1 MSILVYLPADTS
13 IDQAEHNKEVKVY
26 DKGSFD
32 MARICI
38 IWVLNFGK
46 VCIKNFVKESLPRGI
61 GVAGEMHIFCAA
73 CLYLLGRL

>member
-1 MSILVYLPADTS
+1 MKINAIYLQFGVFSMSILFYLPADTS

-38 IWVLNFGK
+38 I
-46 VCIKNFVKESLPRGI
+46 
-61 GVAGEMHIFCAA
+61 
-73 CLYLLGRL
+73 